1 MLQEA
6 LHVSE
11 SEKKYYVFLS
21 LLFGLILA
29 FCYTVKAYA
38 IRMFAMDYAA
48 WDLGLDSLILEQLC
62 YVFMYLYYIFGVPT
76 PFSLDE
82 FLWGCVV
89 SILFLIG
96 K

>member
-21 LLFGLILA
+21 LLFGLIPA